1 MEEQLTAATLGGL
14 QATRERWPLH
24 GRKCMRNR
32 STSPTPWRGE
42 VGRECWSCS
51 SGEGTASHSNLG
63 LPTGA
68 VELLVPLLGE
78 VQEVQELGQR
88 GEEQQLVAA
97 TLGSLWAAR
106 KLWALPWRR

>member
-1 MEEQLTAATLGGL
+1 MEEVYEEQKHL
-14 QATRERWPLH
+14 
-24 GRKCMRNR
+24 
-32 STSPTPWRGE
+32 SPPWRGGSGE
-42 VGRECWSCS
+42 EMGRECRSCS
-51 SGEGTASHSNLG
+51 SGEGTASRSSLG

-68 VELLVPLLGE
+68 VKLLVPLLVE

-97 TLGSLWAAR
+97 TLGGLWATG

>member
-1 MEEQLTAATLGGL
+1 
-14 QATRERWPLH
+14 
-24 GRKCMRNR
+24 MRNR
-32 STSPTPWRGE
+32 STSPPPGGEE
-42 VGRECWSCS
+42 VGRKWGGSAGAAPVHC
-51 SGEGTASHSNLG
+51 SGEGTASRSSLG

-68 VELLVPLLGE
+68 VKLLVPLLGE

-97 TLGSLWAAR
+97 TLGGLWATG